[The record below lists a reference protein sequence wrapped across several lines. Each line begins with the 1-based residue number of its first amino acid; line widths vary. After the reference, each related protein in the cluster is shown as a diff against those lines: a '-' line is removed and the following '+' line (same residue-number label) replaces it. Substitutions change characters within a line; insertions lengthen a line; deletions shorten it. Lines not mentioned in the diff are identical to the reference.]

1 MNIDFSD
8 VALAEISSSK
18 GSAMFSLIL
27 IYPFLWTQNILIISF
42 KEIVIPPNHHD
53 ESSKIIMLPF
63 VLVALFGVHSL
74 VTILY
79 RVFTLSDCTE
89 AAQELQKQIKE
100 AREDL
105 ISKGFKFRD

>member
-1 MNIDFSD
+1 MTNLQRWLLYAGLFLVPYLSVVSGVIQ
-8 VALAEISSSK
+8 SK
-18 GSAMFSLIL
+18 FLTERMF
-27 IYPFLWTQNILIISF
+27 Q
-42 KEIVIPPNHHD
+42 
-53 ESSKIIMLPF
+53 IIMLPF